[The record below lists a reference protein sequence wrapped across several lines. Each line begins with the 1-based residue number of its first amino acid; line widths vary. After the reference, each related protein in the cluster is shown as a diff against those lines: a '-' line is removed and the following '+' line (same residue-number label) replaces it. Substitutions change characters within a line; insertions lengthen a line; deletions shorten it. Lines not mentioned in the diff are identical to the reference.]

1 MAKIEKDFLKRK
13 NPTERNFKAKPFMP
27 RKPIP
32 DLGHEKLDGER
43 FYTHEFMQQEW
54 DSIWTKT
61 WQLVCREAD
70 LKYEGSFITHEIGKE
85 SFLIVKGN
93 DGKIRAFYNV
103 CQHRGNKL
111 CQIEEGELEIFSC
124 PFHGW
129 KWNNDGS
136 LNSVFAPEL
145 YKQFED
151 GVPVNELGLTE
162 VKLDSWGGLLW
173 LNMDDKSIS
182 LKEWLGEYGEHLESY
197 NFEKWELID
206 YQTFEWNGNWKHAV
220 DAFNESY
227 HFTALHP
234 DMIEFGEG
242 HDVPIE
248 LSGPHSRMINFN
260 DTVSEVVKDQDTF
273 TPLREEMMG
282 DQKKGKMADI
292 DEGYTGSAKDLH
304 LYYIEK
310 RRSEEDDI
318 EYYKDMNDEQ
328 LIHQYHYF
336 FFPSAVFTNKPE
348 AANVFRYRPHA
359 TDPNKCY
366 YDFFILLNNPE
377 GKELP
382 PRPEH
387 KIYRGNGS
395 ELYEE
400 AFRGTFP
407 PVFCNVL
414 AQDGSNMETMQWG
427 NKSDS
432 FKGGILCEQ
441 EIRLRHFHQTI
452 DKFIEK
458 NAK

>member
-1 MAKIEKDFLKRK
+1 
-13 NPTERNFKAKPFMP
+13 
-27 RKPIP
+27 
-32 DLGHEKLDGER
+32 
-43 FYTHEFMQQEW
+43 
-54 DSIWTKT
+54 
-61 WQLVCREAD
+61 
-70 LKYEGSFITHEIGKE
+70 
-85 SFLIVKGN
+85 
-93 DGKIRAFYNV
+93 
-103 CQHRGNKL
+103 
-111 CQIEEGELEIFSC
+111 
-124 PFHGW
+124 
-129 KWNNDGS
+129 
-136 LNSVFAPEL
+136 
-145 YKQFED
+145 
-151 GVPVNELGLTE
+151 
-162 VKLDSWGGLLW
+162 
-173 LNMDDKSIS
+173 
-182 LKEWLGEYGEHLESY
+182 
-197 NFEKWELID
+197 
-206 YQTFEWNGNWKHAV
+206 
-220 DAFNESY
+220 
-227 HFTALHP
+227 
-234 DMIEFGEG
+234 
-242 HDVPIE
+242 
-248 LSGPHSRMINFN
+248 
-260 DTVSEVVKDQDTF
+260 
-273 TPLREEMMG
+273 
-282 DQKKGKMADI
+282 MADI

-387 KIYRGNGS
+387 KIYRGNGP
-395 ELYEE
+395 ELYEG